1 MTRVATDRS
10 LGWAGCHTCNA
21 SCHASVVWRCH
32 SSGPCSHNTRI
43 TVLGYFCLGCDSLVS
58 RVVMSHDVT
67 SCHVSTCANKHPFS
81 VSLAH
86 HLMMGIAEQRA
97 YSAVIWFERV
107 PRYCQ
112 GVRTLSL
119 QTPSLKTWF
128 RLMSLIYNIYSIY
141 CAARASLYLGRN
153 LSPELHIFIMRI
165 TRSNEMSS
173 KNIWER

>member
-1 MTRVATDRS
+1 MS
-10 LGWAGCHTCNA
+10 QL
-21 SCHASVVWRCH
+21 CH

-43 TVLGYFCLGCDSLVS
+43 TVLGYFCLGCDTVTVWCHVLWCHSLS
-58 RVVMSHDVT
+58 RVNLRQQT
-67 SCHVSTCANKHPFS
+67 SFFRVPGSSSDDGHCGTKSIFC
-81 VSLAH
+81 
-86 HLMMGIAEQRA
+86 
-97 YSAVIWFERV
+97 VIWFERV

-165 TRSNEMSS
+165 TRSTEMNS

>member
-43 TVLGYFCLGCDSLVS
+43 TVLGYFCLGCDTVTVWCHVLWCHIVS
-58 RVVMSHDVT
+58 RVNLRQQT
-67 SCHVSTCANKHPFS
+67 SFFRVPDSSDDGHCGTKSIFC
-81 VSLAH
+81 
-86 HLMMGIAEQRA
+86 
-97 YSAVIWFERV
+97 VIWFERV

-153 LSPELHIFIMRI
+153 LSPQLHIFIMRI
-165 TRSNEMSS
+165 TRSTEMNSN